1 MESCFFYQK
10 KWNKIMSLKQFIVL
24 FVVVLTCSVLAGS
37 KNSSKVKYQ
46 SKCPVMGGKISKKL
60 YFDYKEKRIFVCC
73 KGCIALLK
81 KNPDKYIM
89 QMEKKGIVLER
100 VKTSTNLNSS
110 KKKH

>member
-1 MESCFFYQK
+1 M
-10 KWNKIMSLKQFIVL
+10 NLKQFVML
-24 FVVVLTCSVLAGS
+24 FALALACSALAGTKKS
-37 KNSSKVKYQ
+37 TEVKYQ